1 MEEGQARFAC
11 KFWVAQELEPALM
24 NESSKEADL
33 DLSERSPVRLKKAA
47 VKGKSSQLEMFMY
60 RPDIKDRRKY

>member
-33 DLSERSPVRLKKAA
+33 DLSRGGITILR
-47 VKGKSSQLEMFMY
+47 VKPCETQEGCREGQILTTG
-60 RPDIKDRRKY
+60 DVHV